1 MGELLQTT
9 GIGEGRD
16 DGDELAV
23 GILQGERQ
31 VGPRDPVG
39 SPSLMKEEV
48 SGGNTEFSLGPMFS
62 ELSMGSHKDGSSH
75 A

>member
-1 MGELLQTT
+1 MGGVGELLQTT

-31 VGPRDPVG
+31 VGPRDPVH
-39 SPSLMKEEV
+39 SLSLMKEEV
-48 SGGNTEFSLGPMFS
+48 SGGNTE
-62 ELSMGSHKDGSSH
+62 LSIGAH
-75 A
+75 AL